1 LSVAGSSIEH
11 VTERLVREEL
21 EAAVRAADA
30 AYVAYA
36 ERVCAERREL
46 FPGEEQVVE
55 RAVWPRE
62 QQAELE
68 RLRDARTDAYRRLW
82 AWSEAPHIPAVP
94 TMAAVPAVPAVRA
107 A

>member
-1 LSVAGSSIEH
+1 
-11 VTERLVREEL
+11 
-21 EAAVRAADA
+21 
-30 AYVAYA
+30 
-36 ERVCAERREL
+36 
-46 FPGEEQVVE
+46 VE

-94 TMAAVPAVPAVRA
+94 TVAAVPAVPAVRA